1 MNVAIEM
8 DEMKFNAL
16 ECWRNVVIDQR
27 KKCDDVSKRMMD
39 LQNNDNSTN
48 SDFDMLL
55 NESDEA
61 VADYRSAMLS
71 LGKFVFSNW
80 EFFDIVK
87 KGDADE

>member
-8 DEMKFNAL
+8 DEVRFKYL
-16 ECWRNVVIDQR
+16 ECWRNEVIEKL

-48 SDFDMLL
+48 SDFEMLL
-55 NESDEA
+55 KEA
-61 VADYRSAMLS
+61 DAASSDYRSAMLS
-71 LGKFVFSNW
+71 LGRYVFANW
-80 EFFDIVK
+80 DFFDIVK

>member
-8 DEMKFNAL
+8 DEVRFECL
-16 ECWRNVVIDQR
+16 EYWKNNIIEQR

-48 SDFDMLL
+48 SDFEMLL
-55 NESDEA
+55 KEA
-61 VADYRSAMLS
+61 DAASSDYRLAMLS
-71 LGKFVFSNW
+71 LGKYVFANW
-80 EFFDIVK
+80 DFFDIVK